1 MCCLPWTSYYIDYVN
16 RLVPHILWIVYCLCL
31 VKFPNLS
38 SWILLQLQTVAA
50 DEMDNKL
57 IQLYEYEESRK
68 PGKQIDSVY
77 YENARVLL
85 HEENI
90 YRIQLVKSFELFFFL
105 LSSPLICTLT
115 YQHTRCL
122 PIVVDFTVY
131 VTICSHVFFFFFQY
145 SLGSHLPHLVYPSS
159 LWIMWLKSQR
169 HLRLPWILILQLISS
184 MIFCLPFLAKRSHMP
199 LFFGGSNFTV
209 RIMLLSN
216 YSVYSPNYIGS
227 R

>member
-1 MCCLPWTSYYIDYVN
+1 
-16 RLVPHILWIVYCLCL
+16 
-31 VKFPNLS
+31 
-38 SWILLQLQTVAA
+38 
-50 DEMDNKL
+50 MDNKL

-122 PIVVDFTVY
+122 PIVVNFTVY
-131 VTICSHVFFFFFQY
+131 VTICSHVFFFFPIFSWQSSSPSRLSIQLMDNVIEKPEAFAVTMDPNFAAY
-145 SLGSHLPHLVYPSS
+145 LLNDFLSAFLGKKEPHAVV
-159 LWIMWLKSQR
+159 
-169 HLRLPWILILQLISS
+169 LR
-184 MIFCLPFLAKRSHMP
+184 R
-199 LFFGGSNFTV
+199 
-209 RIMLLSN
+209 
-216 YSVYSPNYIGS
+216 
-227 R
+227 